1 MEPPDARS
9 QTSVRSIEFE
19 TSDGAELLGDIAR
32 PAEARAAAIICHPHP
47 QYGGDRHNNVV
58 QALFDALPAIG
69 VAALRFDF
77 RREFGGGTREVLDA
91 GAAVDE
97 LIDEVPGV
105 PILATGYSFGAMI
118 ALALDHPSLGHRVL
132 VAPPLGAVD
141 LAAGPPFPT
150 LVLTPEHDQFC
161 PPDRAT
167 AAVGSWPEV
176 DLEVIPSADHFLLGA
191 TATVAERTCD
201 WIESALSRRLPP
213 SRP

>member
-9 QTSVRSIEFE
+9 QTSVRSIGFE
-19 TSDGAELLGDIAR
+19 TTDGVELVGDLSR

-58 QALFDALPAIG
+58 RALFDAFPEIG

-77 RREFGGGTREVLDA
+77 RREFGGGTLEILDA
-91 GAAVDE
+91 HAAVEE
-97 LIDEVPGV
+97 LIAEVPGV
-105 PILATGYSFGAMI
+105 PILATGYSFGAII
-118 ALALDHPSLGHRVL
+118 ALALDHPGLSHRVL

-141 LAAGPPFPT
+141 LAAGSPLPT

-161 PPDRAT
+161 PPARAT
-167 AAVGSWPEV
+167 TAVSGWPDV

-191 TATVAERTCD
+191 TTKAAQRACGWVAAA
-201 WIESALSRRLPP
+201 ISAA
-213 SRP
+213 

>member
-1 MEPPDARS
+1 M
-9 QTSVRSIEFE
+9 
-19 TSDGAELLGDIAR
+19 
-32 PAEARAAAIICHPHP
+32 
-47 QYGGDRHNNVV
+47 V

-91 GAAVDE
+91 DAAVDE
-97 LIDEVPGV
+97 LIAEVPGV

-118 ALALDHPSLGHRVL
+118 ALALDHPRLSHRVL

-141 LAAGPPFPT
+141 LAVGPPFPT

-161 PPDRAT
+161 PPDCAT
-167 AAVGSWPEV
+167 AAVSGWPEV

-191 TATVAERTCD
+191 TARAAERTCG
-201 WIESALSRRLPP
+201 WIADEISAS
-213 SRP
+213 